1 MRDPSPASA
10 SPEPSADLPSRARTL
25 ALELHAG
32 QVRKGSGISYVEG
45 HLDPVAALV
54 RGAGG
59 TDAQIAAAYLHDAAE
74 DAGGTATLDRIAAE
88 VDPHVAELVAALS
101 DSLVDTTSDIAKVPW
116 LERKP
121 GYVEK
126 LAGEPDEVLE
136 VSVADKLQNASSFL
150 ADYRGAGPETWV
162 RFNESRAEYQL
173 WYYEALARVFRERL
187 PDHPLTAELTTV
199 LAAVRELVRADVP
212 DIDERIDAAFAD
224 MAGRGGGGD

>member
-1 MRDPSPASA
+1 MSDPP
-10 SPEPSADLPSRARTL
+10 PADLPSRARAL

-32 QVRKGSGISYVEG
+32 QARKGSGISYVDG

-74 DAGGTATLDRIAAE
+74 DAGGNATLERIAAE

-101 DSLVDTTSDIAKVPW
+101 DSLVDTTSDITKVPW

-136 VSVADKLQNASSFL
+136 VSVADKLHNARAIVQDLEDPRVGVQVFDRFTGGRDGTLGYYHSL
-150 ADYRGAGPETWV
+150 ATIFAGHSVPIAGQLNVAVERMHRLAGA
-162 RFNESRAEYQL
+162 
-173 WYYEALARVFRERL
+173 
-187 PDHPLTAELTTV
+187 
-199 LAAVRELVRADVP
+199 
-212 DIDERIDAAFAD
+212 DERRPLQD
-224 MAGRGGGGD
+224 RL

>member
-1 MRDPSPASA
+1 MSDPS
-10 SPEPSADLPSRARTL
+10 SPPPTADDLVARARTL

-32 QVRKGSGISYVEG
+32 QVRKGSGVSYVDG

-59 TDAQIAAAYLHDAAE
+59 TDAQVAAAYLHDAAE
-74 DAGGTATLDRIAAE
+74 DAGGRVVLDRIAAE

-101 DSLVDTTSDIAKVPW
+101 DSLVDTTTDITKVPW

-121 GYVEK
+121 TYIAK

-136 VSVADKLQNASSFL
+136 VSVADKLQNAASFL

-173 WYYEALARVFRERL
+173 WYYEALARVFRGRIPE
-187 PDHPLTAELTTV
+187 HPLTDELTTV
-199 LAAVRELVRADVP
+199 LAEVRDLVRADVP